1 MSGVRRALSHPI
13 PQVGKTNQVVIEE
26 FFGELDD
33 DFVLILE
40 VALATNW
47 TQEIFN
53 ANELEEG
60 AHASVNNDASIRA
73 YFISM

>member
-13 PQVGKTNQVVIEE
+13 PQVGKIDQVVIEE

-47 TQEIFN
+47 TQELFN
-53 ANELEEG
+53 ANELEED
-60 AHASVNNDASIRA
+60 AHAFVDHDASIRA
-73 YFISM
+73 RFISM